1 MKNLRRILAM
11 LLCIVIG
18 ATSLVVVSNA
28 DDAVNGAVD
37 KKYPIIIVPGYSSAS
52 MYEVTPENP
61 KQHIWRIGIND
72 VLPRIFNNAF
82 DLSVDLLRWAA
93 GNPKAVA
100 DIVGREFLDMC
111 GDMAYD
117 QDGKPVAELHVY
129 HSSAAEVNTAYLNEY
144 ENGEYIHEWE
154 IMPYVTQDLG
164 DKAEEWTFNFNTDF
178 RQNIIFCAMDLAVLV
193 KDVKQYTGQEQVN
206 LISVSHGGQIAAT
219 YLSLCAIAS
228 KGGKQA
234 QELAEH
240 LGITYESLI
249 ELFDARDI
257 HNSVLTVPAIGGAL
271 LAYDIMTNQIVFD
284 EETLLYFVEN
294 GMMFETDFNW
304 LFKAQQLGFLD
315 ELLGYFQPYIMQIL
329 GCWGSIWDFVPLDT
343 YEAVKKQIASEQFLR
358 SDVIKQSDYFHS
370 KIMNN
375 MAQNLQTA
383 EKLGVNVY
391 IIAGSGSPSVVGS
404 QETSDAIIATHASTG
419 ACVAPLGQRFSNGY
433 QTKNTQCADPT
444 HNHLSPAMD
453 IDLST
458 GYLPETTWVVNRLF
472 HGMTLKD
479 DYTATLM
486 KMLIESDERITVHD
500 KKEYPQF
507 HDSTNT
513 CESVYAEFTA
523 SPTGFVSKQDTAL
536 KVKNLSKNSK
546 MVILSVT
553 TDNPNLQF
561 SAKQCIGKIISA
573 QDSIQIPFDGTVQEK
588 SLETMHIT
596 VSYMLIGSITPINEK
611 TFTYTLANGE
621 ADRYD
626 PAKPYTDSGLTVRH
640 NDNPFS
646 GTLLGR
652 LLAKT
657 NLGAILSL
665 FYRIFR
671 SFMSL
676 AFARA

>member
-1 MKNLRRILAM
+1 MKTVRRILAIF
-11 LLCIVIG
+11 LCLVLG
-18 ATSLVVVSNA
+18 AASLVVVSNA
-28 DDAVNGAVD
+28 DDAVNGSVD
-37 KKYPIIIVPGYSSAS
+37 KKFPIIIVPGYSSAS
-52 MYEVTPENP
+52 MYEVTEDNP
-61 KQHIWRIGIND
+61 QKPIWRIGVDD
-72 VLPRIFNNAF
+72 VLPRIFNNSF
-82 DLSVDLLRWAA
+82 DLSVELLRWAA

-100 DIVGREFLDMC
+100 DIVGREFVDMC

-117 QDGKPVAELHVY
+117 QNGKPIAELHVY

-144 ENGEYIHEWE
+144 EDGQYIHEWE

-164 DKAEEWTFNFNTDF
+164 DMAEEWTFNFNTDF
-178 RQNIIFCAMDLAVLV
+178 RQNIIFCAMDLAKLV

-206 LISVSHGGQIAAT
+206 LIAVSHGGQITAT

-228 KGGKQA
+228 RGGKQA

-240 LGITYESLI
+240 LGISYKELT
-249 ELFDARDI
+249 ELFTAKDV
-257 HNSVLTVPAIGGAL
+257 HNAVMTVPAIGGAL
-271 LAYDIMTNQIVFD
+271 LAYDIMTNQITFD

-315 ELLGYFQPYIMQIL
+315 ELLYYFQPYIMQIL

-343 YEAVKKQIASEQFLR
+343 YETVKKTVASKQFLQ

-370 KIMNN
+370 KIMSN

-383 EKLGVNVY
+383 ENLGVNVY

-404 QETSDAIIATHASTG
+404 QETSDAIISVNASTG
-419 ACVAPLGQRFSNGY
+419 ATVAPLGRRFSNGY
-433 QTKNTQCADPT
+433 QTKNTQCNDPN

-507 HDSTNT
+507 HDSMNT
-513 CESVYAEFTA
+513 CESVYAEFAT
-523 SPTGFVSKQDTAL
+523 SNTGFVSSQDKAL
-536 KVKNLSKNSK
+536 RVMNLSKNSK
-546 MVILSVT
+546 MIVLSVT
-553 TDNPNLQF
+553 TDNPNLKF
-561 SAKQCIGKIISA
+561 SAKNCVGKIISSW
-573 QDSIQIPFDGTVQEK
+573 DSIVIPFDGTVQEK
-588 SLETMHIT
+588 SLETTHIT
-596 VSYMLIGSITPINEK
+596 VSYMLIGSVTPINEK
-611 TFTYTLANGE
+611 TFTFTLANGK
-621 ADRYD
+621 ADTYD
-626 PAKPYTDSGLTVRH
+626 PEKPYTDAGVKASQNSTA
-640 NDNPFS
+640 FS
-646 GTLLGR
+646 RTFLGR

-657 NLGAILSL
+657 NFGAVLSL
-665 FYRIFR
+665 FYRIFA
-671 SFMSL
+671 SFTTL
-676 AFARA
+676 AFSRS